1 MIGWAKIKILG
12 EIWEREKTQT
22 AAGKSRHGGY
32 GSEIKITNF
41 KT

>member
-12 EIWEREKTQT
+12 EIWERERTQGT
-22 AAGKSRHGGY
+22 AGKSRYGGY
-32 GSEIKITNF
+32 RPETKITNL

>member
-1 MIGWAKIKILG
+1 MIEWAKIKILG

-32 GSEIKITNF
+32 GPEIKITNF